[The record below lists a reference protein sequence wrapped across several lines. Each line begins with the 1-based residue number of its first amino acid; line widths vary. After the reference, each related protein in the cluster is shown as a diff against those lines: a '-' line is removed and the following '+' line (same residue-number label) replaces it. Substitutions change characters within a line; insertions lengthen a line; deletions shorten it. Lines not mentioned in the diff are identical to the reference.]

1 MTAGEWWKKPQ
12 RKCVDQP
19 INWCKGNSAL
29 SWKRKETFFPLI
41 SASAM
46 QFRYQSSFFFDSI
59 NWFREFYSTW
69 EQSCEIFI
77 CYLVGWAKDST
88 LYFTKNSIIAFQII
102 HLKVLLKKNRIDIP
116 TLFQILA
123 FLYDQSF
130 LVHFYGGP
138 YLILQSNFFVA
149 MLPKMPEC
157 NVL

>member
-1 MTAGEWWKKPQ
+1 MVNKFPYLANGKNILTLANGNFLPDQKNRPRTTNGCLTRNSLGLCNMTAGEWWKKPQ

-102 HLKVLLKKNRIDIP
+102 NLKVILKKI
-116 TLFQILA
+116 A
-123 FLYDQSF
+123 
-130 LVHFYGGP
+130 
-138 YLILQSNFFVA
+138 
-149 MLPKMPEC
+149 
-157 NVL
+157 